1 MSAEDHEAS
10 QRLEGALR
18 KLRWQLNDEQLD
30 ALDQLM
36 EHLLSF
42 DADERRQQCEAL
54 INQLKGNHRQ
64 QEAGK
69 LE

>member
-10 QRLEGALR
+10 QHIEEALR

-36 EHLLSF
+36 EHLLSL
-42 DADERRQQCEAL
+42 DADERRQQCEVL
-54 INQLKGNHRQ
+54 INHLKEIIDSKKPVN
-64 QEAGK
+64 
-69 LE
+69 